1 MSRSLFY
8 RIAGIVIETVLDASW
23 HMPVLG
29 ILENYVCDAAQSDV
43 VIECAAVDEL
53 PWIESECVYYDDRK
67 FIQAIDHGFVRYDGH
82 GSDYSACYVCTVRND
97 NHIKAYVKSSV
108 LVDGVPSHLMAELL
122 QLEHLLAL
130 RHGIL
135 LHASVI
141 CVDDEAVLFTAPS
154 QTGKSTQA
162 SLWESY
168 AGAEIVNGDR
178 CAVVVEEEGIFVY
191 GIPFAG
197 SSGIRKNVRLPLK
210 AIVYLKQGLDNEAVL
225 CRGVDAFCK
234 VYEGISVQLWDEQD
248 VQSVMDTV
256 SHVVQ
261 RVPVLYFSC
270 TPDEAAV
277 LALKKKLEELEHEK
291 SD

>member
-1 MSRSLFY
+1 MFY
-8 RIAGIVIETVLDASW
+8 RIADIVIETVLDASW

-43 VIECAAVDEL
+43 VIECAVVDEL

-141 CVDDEAVLFTAPS
+141 CVDGEAILFTAPS

-162 SLWESY
+162 SLWESF
-168 AGAEIVNGDR
+168 AGAEIINGDR
-178 CAVVVEEEGIFVY
+178 CAVVVEDEGIFVY

-197 SSGIRKNVRLPLK
+197 SSGIRKNVKLPLK
-210 AIVYLKQGLDNEAVL
+210 AIVYLRQSKDNRAVV
-225 CRGVDAFCK
+225 CHGVRAFHR
-234 VYEGISVQLWDEQD
+234 VYKGISVQLWDHDD
-248 VQSVMDTV
+248 VQLAMDTV
-256 SHVVQ
+256 TEIIQ
-261 RVPVLYFSC
+261 NVPVIEFAC
-270 TPDEAAV
+270 RPDEAAV

-291 SD
+291 SE